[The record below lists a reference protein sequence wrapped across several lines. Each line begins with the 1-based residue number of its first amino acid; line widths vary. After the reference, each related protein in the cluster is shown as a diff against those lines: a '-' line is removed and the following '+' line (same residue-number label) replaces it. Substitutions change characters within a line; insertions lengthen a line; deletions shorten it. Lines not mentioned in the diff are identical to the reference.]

1 MIGAEDVLAAVAR
14 QEGVVRE
21 TMRFVHE
28 NPELGHEEHECSRH
42 LSETLAAA
50 GLAVERGVGKMET
63 AFRAALRGE
72 RPGRAVGLVCL
83 YDAVAAVRPD
93 GRTEPVHS
101 CGHGPIAGGVVGA
114 ALALAELR
122 DRLAGTVVVMGC
134 PADEIHAPGTIAR
147 GGGKALSAEAGLW
160 NDVDA
165 ALYAHPEFIDTV
177 SLESRWM
184 QRATATV
191 SGSRSLA
198 TADQPPLEAALAA
211 LESARAHVPDDLML
225 ERLEL
230 DGDVEEGTGLVL
242 RATFIVFADAEDDI
256 EQRLA
261 ALRAAVPQAR
271 WELGRVVE
279 AVRPND
285 HVTAAVA
292 GAFDTL
298 GRDFVSDPPRLP
310 FATDFGNISRRCS
323 AALIGVGR
331 GGGWAFH
338 TDEGA
343 AQFASP
349 DGEAAAL
356 TIAQVLAL
364 VAAELTEPGGGRG
377 DAKTS
382 RTAGAT
388 PRPA

>member
-1 MIGAEDVLAAVAR
+1 MIDRQDVLAAIAR
-14 QEGVVRE
+14 QTDAIRA
-21 TMRFVHE
+21 TMHFVHE
-28 NPELGHEEHECSRH
+28 HPELGHEEHACSRY
-42 LSETLAAA
+42 LGDTLAAA
-50 GLAVERGVGKMET
+50 GFEVEPGVGGMET
-63 AFRAALRGE
+63 AFRASLHGE
-72 RPGRAVGLVCL
+72 GPGATVGFVCL
-83 YDAVAAVRPD
+83 YDAVTAVRPD
-93 GRTEPVHS
+93 GRVEPVHS
-101 CGHGPIAGGVVGA
+101 CGHGPIAGAVAGA

-122 DRLAGTVVVMGC
+122 QGLAGRLVVMGC
-134 PADEIHAPGTIAR
+134 PSDEIHAPGSIVR

-160 NDVDA
+160 DDVDA

-191 SGSRSLA
+191 SGFRSLV
-198 TADQPPLEAALAA
+198 TAEQPPLEAALAA

-242 RATFIVFADAEDDI
+242 RAKFLVFADAEGDI

-261 ALRAAVPQAR
+261 ALRAAVPHAG

-279 AVRPND
+279 GVRPDD

-292 GAFDTL
+292 RAFETL
-298 GRDFVSDPPRLP
+298 DRDFVSDPPRLP
-310 FATDFGNISRRCS
+310 FATDFGNISRRCP

-331 GGGWAFH
+331 EGGWAFH

-343 AQFASP
+343 AQFASR

-364 VAAELTEPGGGRG
+364 AAADLTEPR
-377 DAKTS
+377 
-382 RTAGAT
+382 
-388 PRPA
+388 

>member
-1 MIGAEDVLAAVAR
+1 MIGVEDVLAAVAR
-14 QEGVVRE
+14 QEGVVRG

-28 NPELGHEEHECSRH
+28 HPELGHEEHECSRH

-50 GLAVERGVGKMET
+50 GLAVERGVGEMET

-72 RPGRAVGLVCL
+72 RPGQAVGLVCL

-122 DRLAGTVVVMGC
+122 DRLAGAVVVMGC
-134 PADEIHAPGTIAR
+134 PADEIHAPGTLER
-147 GGGKALSAEAGLW
+147 GGGKALSAKAGLW
-160 NDVDA
+160 DRIDA

-184 QRATATV
+184 RRATATV

-198 TADQPPLEAALAA
+198 SAAQSPLEAALAA
-211 LESARAHVPDDLML
+211 LETARAHVPDEVML

-230 DGDVEEGTGLVL
+230 DGDVEEDTGLVL
-242 RATFIVFADAEDDI
+242 RATFLVFADEEEGI
-256 EQRLA
+256 EKGLSTVRA
-261 ALRAAVPQAR
+261 ALPQAS
-271 WELGRVVE
+271 WQLGRLVE
-279 AVRPND
+279 AVRPD
-285 HVTAAVA
+285 DRVTAAVA
-292 GAFDTL
+292 EAFGAL
-298 GRDFVSDPPRLP
+298 GRDFVTDPPRLP
-310 FATDFGNISRRCS
+310 FATDFGNISRRCP

-331 GGGWAFH
+331 DGGWAFH

-349 DGEAAAL
+349 AGEDAAL
-356 TIAQVLAL
+356 TIARVLAL
-364 VAAELTEPGGGRG
+364 AAVDLAEPDR
-377 DAKTS
+377 
-382 RTAGAT
+382 
-388 PRPA
+388 